1 MLAGMSSTLRDRP
14 DSLAARAGVRPPDG
28 TLPNRLES
36 VAVVVPQNCAP
47 FELGVLCEVFG
58 TDRGDDGLP
67 VYDFAVCSSRTE
79 PIDSRCGFTL
89 QVSHGLDRVA
99 TADLV
104 AIPAYHGGQPDAA
117 LTGGLTPEE
126 LDAVRAAHARGAMV
140 LSVCS
145 GAFAL
150 AEAGLL
156 DGRWCTTHWRHTEE
170 LSRTA
175 PTALI
180 SPDVLY
186 VVDQRVLTSAGTAA
200 GIDLCLHLVREIQGS
215 EVANGIARRMV
226 VPPHRDGGQAQYV
239 AQPLPIS
246 GDGSLAELLEW
257 MTAHLDVELT
267 VEQLAAHALLSPR
280 TFARRFRDETGTTPH
295 RWLVGQRVLRAQ
307 HLLESSDVAIE
318 QVAQLSGFGSAAN
331 LRHHFALVRGTT
343 PAAFR
348 RTFRPTP

>member
-1 MLAGMSSTLRDRP
+1 
-14 DSLAARAGVRPPDG
+14 
-28 TLPNRLES
+28 
-36 VAVVVPQNCAP
+36 
-47 FELGVLCEVFG
+47 
-58 TDRGDDGLP
+58 
-67 VYDFAVCSSRTE
+67 
-79 PIDSRCGFTL
+79 
-89 QVSHGLDRVA
+89 
-99 TADLV
+99 
-104 AIPAYHGGQPDAA
+104 
-117 LTGGLTPEE
+117 
-126 LDAVRAAHARGAMV
+126 MV

-280 TFARRFRDETGTTPH
+280 TFARRFRDET
-295 RWLVGQRVLRAQ
+295 WLVGQRVLRAQ